1 MAVKI
6 LAAFKRPAIIGVALL
21 CFLVTANWAARAGT
35 TNQAEPVWK
44 QPNSYTVIVAQN
56 ETQTATNDKNA
67 PSSESKKPESKTDEK
82 RESTGVK
89 KSRLKIFNPRKKL
102 RRSRQWISHMTSS
115 FLPGSGSFSDG
126 LRSPRI
132 LAFNVLI
139 CTPQAKTL
147 VRPCPSKKISRFWK
161 GNTIL

>member
-6 LAAFKRPAIIGVALL
+6 LAEFKRLAIIGVALL
-21 CFLVTANWAARAGT
+21 GFLVIVNWAARAGT

-82 RESTGVK
+82 KESTGVK
-89 KSRLKIFNPRKKL
+89 KKPLKDFQPSEKIE
-102 RRSRQWISHMTSS
+102 
-115 FLPGSGSFSDG
+115 
-126 LRSPRI
+126 
-132 LAFNVLI
+132 AE
-139 CTPQAKTL
+139 QA
-147 VRPCPSKKISRFWK
+147 VDFPYDI
-161 GNTIL
+161 